1 MSNLPQVPIP
11 AIVVANA
18 TGALSMMN
26 ISTGAAKAYQY
37 IVNLSG
43 VSTFLV
49 WGSISFIHI
58 RFRKA
63 WSAQG
68 YQVEDLPFV
77 SLFYPYNAYFG
88 LAANIILALIQ
99 GWQTLAPFD
108 AGTFV
113 DAYILL
119 VLFPVIYVVYKL
131 VFRTAFWR
139 LDEIDLQ
146 SGRRRDM
153 EEAKEIANGEI
164 GVYQPWWRRL
174 AKYF

>member
-1 MSNLPQVPIP
+1 MSQVPIP

-26 ISTGAAKAYQY
+26 VSTGAAEAYQY

-63 WSAQG
+63 WKLQG
-68 YQVEDLPFV
+68 YHVEDLPFV

-88 LAANIILALIQ
+88 VAANIILALIQ

-108 AGTFV
+108 AGSFV

-119 VLFPVIYVVYKL
+119 VLFPIIYFGYKL
-131 VFRTAFWR
+131 VFKTRLWR
-139 LDEIDLQ
+139 VEEIDLQ
-146 SGRRRDM
+146 FGRRRDL
-153 EEAKEIANGEI
+153 EEAKEIAKGELSEHK
-164 GVYQPWWRRL
+164 PWWHRL
-174 AKYF
+174 ASNF